1 MVKAGIEW
9 KDHLINYQQRSNK
22 MTPEFDEE
30 QLEGLDLEDQLDLL
44 LAFPDK
50 EKV

>member
-1 MVKAGIEW
+1 
-9 KDHLINYQQRSNK
+9 

-44 LAFPDK
+44 LAFADK
-50 EKV
+50 EKAR